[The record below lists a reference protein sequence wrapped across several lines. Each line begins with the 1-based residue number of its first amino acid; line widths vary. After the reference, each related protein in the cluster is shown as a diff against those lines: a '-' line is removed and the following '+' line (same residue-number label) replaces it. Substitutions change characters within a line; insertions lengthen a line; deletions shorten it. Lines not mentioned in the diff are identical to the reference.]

1 MDERLAIIKTVKVY
15 AGNRHYTV
23 DKKPGTNCQPDYY
36 VITEHK
42 GAKRYKVVIAGA
54 DVPKIINALQEASR

>member
-1 MDERLAIIKTVKVY
+1 MDEKLAIIKTVTVR
-15 AGNRHYTV
+15 AGKRHYTV

-42 GAKRYKVVIAGA
+42 GDKRFKVVIAEA
-54 DVPKIINALQEASR
+54 DITKIINALQEASR